1 MMLGELKSLL
11 AGPEKKYSNLVF
23 FDTETTG
30 VNPDKGDRIIDLA
43 FIAVRK
49 DGQIRQE
56 DVYVQLPEGQT
67 IPEKIVRLTG
77 ITDMALLGG
86 ISEKRAA
93 ELFAGMITK
102 DTLLIAHNAQF
113 DISFVAYMFMRYMKE
128 HPEWIS
134 TLSACDYLDTL
145 TVYKDRRPYPHRLAN
160 AILAYGLQNRVRND
174 HRAINDVIALFEI
187 TKAMAEERNDLI
199 SYINIFG
206 YNPKYGVAG
215 KKLKKVR
222 YQAQSYADGMKP
234 LEATLPE
241 VVRRIWPD
249 RCGTA

>member
-1 MMLGELKSLL
+1 MDEVEMIL
-11 AGPEKKYSNLVF
+11 
-23 FDTETTG
+23 
-30 VNPDKGDRIIDLA
+30 VNPQD
-43 FIAVRK
+43 
-49 DGQIRQE
+49 
-56 DVYVQLPEGQT
+56 
-67 IPEKIVRLTG
+67 
-77 ITDMALLGG
+77 
-86 ISEKRAA
+86 
-93 ELFAGMITK
+93 
-102 DTLLIAHNAQF
+102 
-113 DISFVAYMFMRYMKE
+113 
-128 HPEWIS
+128 PEWIS

-187 TKAMAEERNDLI
+187 TKAMAEERNDLL

>member
-187 TKAMAEERNDLI
+187 TKAMAEERNDLL